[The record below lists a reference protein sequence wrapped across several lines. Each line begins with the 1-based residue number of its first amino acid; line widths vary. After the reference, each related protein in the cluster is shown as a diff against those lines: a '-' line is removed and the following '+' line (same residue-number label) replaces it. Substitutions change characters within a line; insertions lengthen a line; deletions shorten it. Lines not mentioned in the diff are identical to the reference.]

1 MKTLANCN
9 PVEFLKQTN
18 KIRHAVSHLLQDS
31 GVMEIRKHLPKL
43 TGEESPQEKK
53 EKEREQSRKN
63 MNDILDALMEKDAE
77 KTASVLGLMCFM
89 NEKDMEKAKGV
100 DFLVPAMELLTSKPV
115 LDFLSLYTKW
125 DQTNTEG

>member
-53 EKEREQSRKN
+53 EKEREQ
-63 MNDILDALMEKDAE
+63 LPA
-77 KTASVLGLMCFM
+77 KTKKKIENASICKRMS
-89 NEKDMEKAKGV
+89 
-100 DFLVPAMELLTSKPV
+100 P
-115 LDFLSLYTKW
+115 
-125 DQTNTEG
+125 